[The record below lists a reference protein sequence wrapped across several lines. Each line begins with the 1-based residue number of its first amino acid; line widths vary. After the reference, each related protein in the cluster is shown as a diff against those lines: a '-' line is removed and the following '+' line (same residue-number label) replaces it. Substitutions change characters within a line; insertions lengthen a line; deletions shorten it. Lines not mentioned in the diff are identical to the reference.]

1 LNYVL
6 VMVVVFASAGGVA
19 TDTKTVEF
27 DNRDA
32 CEVARIG
39 IEDGILELKGT
50 LGRQVFAACYAKQ

>member
-1 LNYVL
+1 
-6 VMVVVFASAGGVA
+6 MVVVFASAGGVA

-27 DNRDA
+27 DSRDA
-32 CEVARIG
+32 CEVARVG